1 MSKQIHYCQCGA
13 EIGGEQEICSGC
25 AGGPKPSKPATIID
39 YARRAGRAEANK
51 FIALME
57 RSQRVRVQKLLWEVT
72 DENRNLG
79 GKKWKKVLRH
89 FGLKESDVYLEK
101 ELAKNQD

>member
-1 MSKQIHYCQCGA
+1 MSSGSWHVDEEQIKAARKREA
-13 EIGGEQEICSGC
+13 EKKEAVSAKDRARAIGI
-25 AGGPKPSKPATIID
+25 
-39 YARRAGRAEANK
+39 AEASK
-51 FIALME
+51 FISLVE

-72 DENRNLG
+72 DENRKLG

-101 ELAKNQD
+101 KLAKNQERE